1 LATEALQALQAKF
14 VHGLHLPLFPLV
26 LVNPQPSGQVILA
39 TSSAAAQANVLALIP
54 KRFDPEQVQAGA
66 ASALA
71 ADSQAS
77 QAPVVVL

>member
-14 VHGLHLPLFPLV
+14 VHGLHLPVLVPV
-26 LVNPQPSGQVILA
+26 LVNPQPSGQVMA
-39 TSSAAAQANVLALIP
+39 ETSSAAAQANVLALIP
-54 KRFDPEQVQAGA
+54 KRFVPVQVQAGA